1 MGGPKGRRRVE
12 QGFLGAEHF
21 LQPDGKLKKQTR
33 KRVGLTGMKVRSATF
48 SVHNTCTSMIN
59 AHHTRKDVDGGF
71 ALLS

>member
-33 KRVGLTGMKVRSATF
+33 KRVGLTGMKVRSAAFFQCHTCITYGLCVWF
-48 SVHNTCTSMIN
+48 LFTAALSV
-59 AHHTRKDVDGGF
+59 
-71 ALLS
+71 